1 MSSRP
6 NIVIIIADDLRAD
19 GLAHPLVQTPNLDRL
34 AADGVTFN
42 QNFSVNPVCAPSRM
56 AIFTGLYPSVNGH
69 RSLYNMLR
77 PHEENLFRFL
87 RDNGYETV
95 LAGKNDMMTEETL
108 NLSFS
113 HRLGGMKQL
122 MMERMRELPPEQQQR
137 IGKLLAKGTSF
148 SALTRDPTVMK
159 ELAAVMPMSRNPYPP
174 DHRLYNSHYFGKAEK
189 DPHMDAF
196 IFDEA
201 VRYLQ
206 SPPQQPFCL
215 YVASF
220 LPHTPYHVEEPYFSM
235 YDRDAVPQPIPSK
248 LDDKPHF
255 MRELYQREG
264 MERMTQEDYREIRAV
279 YYGMVTK
286 LDNLVGKVIDE
297 LKAQGLYDESI
308 IIFLSDHGDYAGDY
322 GLPEKWPSD
331 LKDVLTQV
339 PLIIKYPASSHLP
352 AGVQVDQLT
361 QSLDLFPTIMEQA
374 GIETSY
380 THFGQSL
387 TPVAQ
392 GEPGRESVYAVAGYD
407 PREPQAFEKPM
418 KSQQAFMGQY
428 YHKVNLQND
437 DPATVARSTMLRSKD
452 WKLIIRSAGKEELY
466 NLKED
471 PHELTN
477 LIDDPSLEN
486 LRCKLRNQLL
496 YWYLQTSDNPHW
508 KRERGL

>member
-19 GLAHPLVQTPNLDRL
+19 ALADPLVQTPNLDAL
-34 AADGVTFN
+34 AADGVTFK
-42 QNFSVNPVCAPSRM
+42 QNYAANPVCAPSRM
-56 AIFTGLYPSVNGH
+56 ANFTGLYPSVTGH

-87 RDNGYETV
+87 REDGYETV
-95 LAGKNDMMTEETL
+95 FVGKNDMMTEETL
-108 NLSFS
+108 KISFDK
-113 HRLGGMKQL
+113 RLGGMKQL
-122 MMERMRELPPEQQQR
+122 MLERVKALPPEQQQR
-137 IGKLLAKGTSF
+137 IGKLLAKGASF
-148 SALTRDPTVMK
+148 SALTRDPAVMK
-159 ELAAVMPMSRNPYPP
+159 ELAAVMPMARNPYPP
-174 DHRLYNSHYFGKAEK
+174 DHRLYNAHYFGKAEK

-206 SPPQQPFCL
+206 SPPQHPFCL

-235 YDRDAVPQPIPSK
+235 YDRDAVPQPIPPE

-255 MRELYQREG
+255 MRELYRRMG
-264 MERMTQEDYREIRAV
+264 MERLTPEDYREIRAV

-286 LDNLVGKVIDE
+286 LDVQIGKIIDE
-297 LKAQGLYDESI
+297 LKAQGLYDDSL

-331 LKDVLTQV
+331 LKDVLVHV
-339 PLIIKYPASSHLP
+339 PLIIKYPASRAP
-352 AGVQVDQLT
+352 AAGVQVNELT
-361 QSLDLFPTIMEQA
+361 QSLDLFPTVMEQA
-374 GIETSY
+374 GIETAY

-392 GEPGRESVYAVAGYD
+392 GQHGREAVYAVAGYD
-407 PREPQAFEKPM
+407 LREPQAFEKPM
-418 KSQQAFMGQY
+418 KSQHAFMGQY

-437 DPATVARSTMLRSKD
+437 DPTTVARSTMLRTKD
-452 WKLIIRSAGKEELY
+452 WKLIIRSSGKEELY

-471 PHELTN
+471 PYELTN
-477 LIDDPSLEN
+477 LIDDPTLED
-486 LRCKLRNQLL
+486 LRCELRNQLL
-496 YWYLQTSDNPHW
+496 YWYLRTSDNPHW